1 MRQAMRLC
9 TMGLVMLAS
18 ACSTTGPREREAE
31 NLAEF
36 ERHAGAPVESFHF
49 WRMDRW
55 ETLGRDRLVVW
66 TRLNEAWLLKVAE
79 PCSGLEFANA
89 LALSS
94 TNNRVYRSFDA
105 VLFEKQRCR
114 IAEIRP
120 VDGKALKAEQRAGAA
135 EPSGAD

>member
-1 MRQAMRLC
+1 MRREMRYGAMGIA
-9 TMGLVMLAS
+9 MMLS
-18 ACSTTGPREREAE
+18 ACAAQGPREREAE

-36 ERHAGAPVESFHF
+36 TRHAGAPVESFHF
-49 WRMDRW
+49 WRLDRW
-55 ETLGRDRLVVW
+55 ETLGRDHLVVW
-66 TRLNEAWLLKVAE
+66 TRMNEAWLLRVME
-79 PCSGLEFANA
+79 PCNGLEFANA

-105 VLFEKQRCR
+105 VLFDKQRCR

-120 VDGKALKAEQRAGAA
+120 VDGKALKAERRAGAS